1 MLAKTTNQLM
11 ANRITLCWM
20 ISVSSVQTNW
30 QSLLVCI
37 FQEAFFVVRQW
48 SIGFQNHQSL
58 QQKHAFWHPGWP
70 CISWLKKVKKS
81 LKIIIENLTWERH
94 RLHSNLSWFDLVLDG
109 CQLQQLLAKACVL
122 AKQPIVDSNIFS
134 PNNCN
139 LANLLTF
146 LKFLR
151 CWRLNP

>member
-37 FQEAFFVVRQW
+37 FQEAFLVVRQW
-48 SIGFQNHQSL
+48 SISFQNHQSL
-58 QQKHAFWHPGWP
+58 QQNASFWQPVWP
-70 CISWLKKVKKS
+70 CISWLKKVKTLQDYNTRKPYLRKAWTS
-81 LKIIIENLTWERH
+81 LKSVSVWSGFGWLSVTITCKGACPAAWE
-94 RLHSNLSWFDLVLDG
+94 
-109 CQLQQLLAKACVL
+109 
-122 AKQPIVDSNIFS
+122 IVDSNIFS

-146 LKFLR
+146 WKLLKK
-151 CWRLNP
+151 